1 MSKDPVDN
9 SGVPREILY
18 KNLFDQ
24 AAGHGISGIMVW
36 NWALV
41 IDDNY
46 GISPRDPGDEELIQ
60 LIRTYSERIKI

>member
-24 AAGHGISGIMVW
+24 AAGHGVSGVIIW
-36 NWALV
+36 NWALA
-41 IDDNY
+41 IDDNF
-46 GISPRDPGDEELIQ
+46 GISPLDPGDKELIEQ
-60 LIRTYSERIKI
+60 IKAYSERIKI